1 VTQKGGNRVRLGA
14 FAGAHGVKGAAQIRT
29 FTERPEN
36 IGEYGPVETEDG
48 ARRFTLT
55 VIRTLKPGLVLATAP
70 EIKNREDALS
80 LKGQQ
85 LFIDRDRLPA
95 PEDDAFYVEDLIGLA
110 ARDEN
115 GEPLGRIKAVHNFGG
130 GDILEL
136 HGVPAIKD
144 GRLIPFTREN
154 APTIDLE
161 AGFIVIMKA
170 ALEDDVDPE
179 NSDASGDTRSQ

>member
-1 VTQKGGNRVRLGA
+1 MTRTGGKRICLGA
-14 FAGAHGVKGAAQIRT
+14 FAGAHGVKGAVQIRT
-29 FTERPEN
+29 FTEKYEN
-36 IGEYGPVETEDG
+36 IGEYGPLETEDG

-55 VIRTLKPGLVLATAP
+55 VIRTLKPSLVLATAP
-70 EIKNREDALS
+70 EIASREDALS

-110 ARDEN
+110 AQDET
-115 GEPLGRIKAVHNFGG
+115 GESLGKIKAVHNFGA

-136 HGVPAIKD
+136 HGVPGIKG

-154 APTIDLE
+154 TPTIDLD
-161 AGFIVIMKA
+161 AGLIVIMKA
-170 ALEDDVDPE
+170 ALEDDLDPDSS
-179 NSDASGDTRSQ
+179 NAGKNASG